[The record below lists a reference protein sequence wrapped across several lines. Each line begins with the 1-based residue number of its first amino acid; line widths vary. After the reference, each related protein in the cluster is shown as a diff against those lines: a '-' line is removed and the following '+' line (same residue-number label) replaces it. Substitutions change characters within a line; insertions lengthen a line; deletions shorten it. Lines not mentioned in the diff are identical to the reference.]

1 MRPQQVM
8 RLPRS
13 AETCPTDA
21 SLYTQDVTREF
32 ADMWWVNN
40 DEPKANLAQMNI
52 MVRWSTTPAEI
63 NYTTWEYLPAGA
75 NWEQGILYRYQQ
87 NVSRNRDGSDHIETH
102 TISEFVKVSE
112 EV

>member
-1 MRPQQVM
+1 
-8 RLPRS
+8 
-13 AETCPTDA
+13 
-21 SLYTQDVTREF
+21 
-32 ADMWWVNN
+32 MWWVNN

-52 MVRWSTTPAEI
+52 MVRWSTTP
-63 NYTTWEYLPAGA
+63 
-75 NWEQGILYRYQQ
+75 

>member
-1 MRPQQVM
+1 QQVM

-52 MVRWSTTPAEI
+52 MVRWSTTLAEI

>member
-1 MRPQQVM
+1 
-8 RLPRS
+8 
-13 AETCPTDA
+13 
-21 SLYTQDVTREF
+21 
-32 ADMWWVNN
+32 
-40 DEPKANLAQMNI
+40 
-52 MVRWSTTPAEI
+52 

>member
-1 MRPQQVM
+1 
-8 RLPRS
+8 
-13 AETCPTDA
+13 E
-21 SLYTQDVTREF
+21 Y

-40 DEPKANLAQMNI
+40 DEPKAELAQMNV

-75 NWEQGILYRYQQ
+75 TWEQGILYRYQQ
-87 NVSRNRDGSDHIETH
+87 DVLRNRDGSDRIETH

-112 EV
+112 DV